1 MLDAL
6 FVENSQKCQMP
17 QPPSYPPAVL
27 KISNSSAVPLLACIL
42 IPSYVHLL
50 QMKRLLFLFSDRG
63 DLLLASCA
71 QDTFIRIWRVS
82 SDNKVQEAE
91 PENLCDK
98 MPELKLTSNI
108 FSVADKGV
116 ITNTYFNNLTQYTVY
131 MYSVCL

>member
-1 MLDAL
+1 
-6 FVENSQKCQMP
+6 MP
-17 QPPSYPPAVL
+17 QPPSYPPAIL
-27 KISNSSAVPLLACIL
+27 KISNSPAVPLLACIL
-42 IPSYVHLL
+42 ILSYVHLL
-50 QMKRLLFLFSDRG
+50 QMERLLFLFSDHG

-91 PENLCDK
+91 PEILCDK

-116 ITNTYFNNLTQYTVY
+116 ITNTYFKFSTVYSVHIFNNL
-131 MYSVCL
+131 CL

>member
-1 MLDAL
+1 M
-6 FVENSQKCQMP
+6 E
-17 QPPSYPPAVL
+17 
-27 KISNSSAVPLLACIL
+27 
-42 IPSYVHLL
+42 
-50 QMKRLLFLFSDRG
+50 RLLFLFSDHG

-91 PENLCDK
+91 PEILCDK

-116 ITNTYFNNLTQYTVY
+116 ITNTYFNNLAQYTVY
-131 MYSVCL
+131 ICIIIFNMFIKTFHHCLVVTRDNLYIYCSFLKITNF